1 MLSTEVSSMNK
12 LSNLIL
18 RQVDEL
24 VDRIINISLDRI
36 EIFPDA
42 LLVRYHVPS
51 SDIFPDAQRI
61 HPKSLENIAARFQ
74 QRGFDIKY
82 IDRWGIRIV
91 FNAERAVYTLKQAER
106 LNKIL
111 STKRNKD

>member
-1 MLSTEVSSMNK
+1 MNK
-12 LSNLIL
+12 QRNLTL
-18 RQVDEL
+18 QQVDEL
-24 VDRIINISLDRI
+24 VDRFINISLDRI

-42 LLVRYHVPS
+42 LLIRYHVPS
-51 SDIFPDAQRI
+51 SDIFRDAQRV
-61 HPKSLENIAARFQ
+61 HLKTLENVATRFQ

-82 IDRWGIRIV
+82 IDSCGIRIV
-91 FNAERAVYTLKQAER
+91 FDAKRAVYTLEQAER